1 VEVPASGLEAAM
13 GKRWHVPRPALERC
27 LIHRKNIYPS
37 AAVAAVAARN
47 VELKEGLES
56 GAMDT
61 FYCEE
66 SKGWHIGHRSIR
78 DRIERKW
85 SI

>member
-1 VEVPASGLEAAM
+1 M

-27 LIHRKNIYPS
+27 PIHRKNIYPG
-37 AAVAAVAARN
+37 VAAAGMAARN

>member
-1 VEVPASGLEAAM
+1 M
-13 GKRWHVPRPALERC
+13 GRKRWHAVHHAPERC
-27 LIHRKNIYPS
+27 PVHNKNIYPS
-37 AAVAAVAARN
+37 SAVAGIKARD
-47 VELKEGLES
+47 VEAKEGLES

-78 DRIERKW
+78 ARIERKW
-85 SI
+85 SF

>member
-1 VEVPASGLEAAM
+1 M
-13 GKRWHVPRPALERC
+13 GKRWHPVRHAPDRC
-27 LIHRKNIYPS
+27 PIHQKNIYPS
-37 AAVAAVAARN
+37 SAVAGIAARK

-61 FYCEE
+61 FYCEDA
-66 SKGWHIGHRSIR
+66 KGWHIGHRSIR
-78 DRIERKW
+78 SRIERKW